1 MFSDKINQKHFK
13 HLICQKSVQKLYS
26 KNRLK
31 ICPKI
36 FQKMSKNSIFV
47 IYSRGSDE
55 SKRNT
60 DDESG
65 SDTASDRYKRR
76 MSYVPPRYRRHSDQI
91 THFY

>member
-1 MFSDKINQKHFK
+1 MVFVCRKIWPKLWK
-13 HLICQKSVQKLYS
+13 KSVKKS
-26 KNRLK
+26 VIK